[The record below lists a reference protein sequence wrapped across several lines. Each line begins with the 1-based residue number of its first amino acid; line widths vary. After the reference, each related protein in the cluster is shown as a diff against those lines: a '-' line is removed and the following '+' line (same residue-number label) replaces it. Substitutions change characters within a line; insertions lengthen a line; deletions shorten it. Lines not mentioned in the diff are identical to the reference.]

1 MENAP
6 LFAFLDSIAGRL
18 RASSPFGPD
27 IDPLPAYLLLALVL
41 ALALL
46 IAQILRGAKLR
57 QANRKLAGADTLRQ
71 ALASAEARVERL
83 AKLDADMETLRD
95 DRDRLAGA
103 LTASDARLET
113 VAASHQARLD
123 ELRGLNDALQAR
135 FKNIAGEILE
145 GNSKAFLDRVT
156 ERFATH
162 SETAAKDMEARQK
175 AIDTMVKPLGERL
188 GAFDTKLQEM
198 EKSRADAYGAIRT
211 QVEELKLGQSAL
223 TGETRKLVQALR
235 APKTRGRW
243 GEMQLRQVF
252 ELAGMSEHVDFE
264 TEVTHR
270 TDDGLKRP
278 DAVVR
283 MPGAR
288 SLIVDAKTPLD
299 AYLDALEAETPD
311 LREAAIKRH
320 AAQVREHVRM
330 LSSKR
335 YHDLLGGTPDF
346 VVMFI
351 PGETFLSAAAE
362 VDPELMQR
370 AMEARVVIATPSTLI
385 ALLRTIAFGWQQEAI
400 AENAVTIHREAK
412 ELYDRLATFA
422 GHLEKV
428 GKSLNSSVD
437 HYNKAMGS
445 LEVRVLPSARKLE
458 EMQVVQTPAAELQA
472 ATRVDAA
479 PRRLTAPELMVSEDA
494 NEEPA
499 TRLPRG
505 RAPG

>member
-6 LFAFLDSIAGRL
+6 FFAFLDGIATRL
-18 RASSPFGPD
+18 RAAGPFGPD
-27 IDPLPAYLLLALVL
+27 IDPLPAYLLLAVL
-41 ALALL
+41 LGLGLLAAYLW
-46 IAQILRGAKLR
+46 RGARLR
-57 QANRKLAGADTLRQ
+57 QVARKLAEADGLRQ
-71 ALASAEARVERL
+71 QLASAEARVERL
-83 AKLDADMETLRD
+83 AKLEVDMETLRD

-103 LTASDARLET
+103 LTAADARLET
-113 VAASHQARLD
+113 VEASHAARLE
-123 ELRGLNDALQAR
+123 ELRGLNEALQSR
-135 FKNIAGEILE
+135 FKNLANEVLE

-162 SETAAKDMEARQK
+162 SETAAKELEARRQ
-175 AIDTMVKPLGERL
+175 AIETLVKPLGERL
-188 GAFDTKLQEM
+188 GAFDTKLTEI
-198 EKSRADAYGAIRT
+198 EKNRTDAYGAIRT

-264 TEVTHR
+264 TEVSHR
-270 TDDGLKRP
+270 TEDGLRRP
-278 DAVVR
+278 DAIVR

-299 AYLDALEAETPD
+299 AYLDALESETPD
-311 LREAAIKRH
+311 AREAAIKRH

-412 ELYDRLATFA
+412 ELYDRLAVFA
-422 GHLEKV
+422 GHLERV
-428 GKSLNSSVD
+428 GGALTRSVD
-437 HYNKAMGS
+437 SYNKAMGS

-458 EMQVVQTPAAELQA
+458 EMQVVQSPADSLQGA
-472 ATRVDAA
+472 GRVEAA
-479 PRRLTAPELMVSEDA
+479 PRSLSAPELMGSEDA
-494 NEEPA
+494 AE
-499 TRLPRG
+499 
-505 RAPG
+505 